1 MLLTEKYADKTSSIV
16 TFYDRMI
23 IQRYILGWSYAIL
36 CQKSFMS
43 CPTENGYDN
52 SNFGFVKLNV

>member
-52 SNFGFVKLNV
+52 SNFG